1 MRFVLPTASIQEGS
15 EDKEQARRKM
25 QAMRIQED
33 TLGGTME
40 DNYLSDILDVLR
52 DIRELLERRD
62 AEDNAFHSHV
72 LEILYPDNSRK

>member
-1 MRFVLPTASIQEGS
+1 
-15 EDKEQARRKM
+15 
-25 QAMRIQED
+25 
-33 TLGGTME
+33 ME